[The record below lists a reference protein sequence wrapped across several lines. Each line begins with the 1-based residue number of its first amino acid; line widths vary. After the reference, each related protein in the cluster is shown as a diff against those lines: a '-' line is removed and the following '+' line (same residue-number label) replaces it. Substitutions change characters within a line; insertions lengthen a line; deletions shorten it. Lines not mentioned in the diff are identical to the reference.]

1 MHHLYFDKK
10 RCFLHHIWSQT
21 LYHLYFLFL
30 FWENPKLNNACTD
43 IYITCSLQSAF
54 NVINNIVL
62 LHFWEC
68 NTLFR
73 TKLLLTINYNIS
85 RILHISK
92 IYVPTV
98 VSQEINHHENCKWLA
113 TLFDVNVK
121 QNSDVPCN
129 TMVYNY
135 RFLWRRIIVR
145 NKFIRI
151 LFWICY
157 FYTCV
162 SYILSY

>member
-1 MHHLYFDKK
+1 MHV
-10 RCFLHHIWSQT
+10 
-21 LYHLYFLFL
+21 
-30 FWENPKLNNACTD
+30 P
-43 IYITCSLQSAF
+43 IYILPVRCNQPLTLSIILYYYIFQ
-54 NVINNIVL
+54 NVIRYLELN
-62 LHFWEC
+62 C
-68 NTLFR
+68 
-73 TKLLLTINYNIS
+73 LLTINYNIS